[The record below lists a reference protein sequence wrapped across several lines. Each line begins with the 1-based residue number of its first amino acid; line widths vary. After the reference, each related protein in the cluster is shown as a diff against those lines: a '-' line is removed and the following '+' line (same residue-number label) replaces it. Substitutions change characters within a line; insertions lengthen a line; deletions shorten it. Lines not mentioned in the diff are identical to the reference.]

1 MNKDEHEV
9 YQLNITPSP
18 IISHNFYHPI
28 KLNFIIK
35 KRNYEILGVNIIED
49 NGQKTRMKIIL
60 DGKKYVT
67 SDVMIKESIRKVLR
81 EERKPPNYI
90 KRRYTCMDEYITKLE
105 SGEETIPIRMGR
117 FDWTHYQIIVTAFII
132 NNCKYGNGY
141 YDPIIHS
148 NIMDIFGDR
157 LYQWYYKDNI
167 KL

>member
-60 DGKKYVT
+60 DGKKYSPG
-67 SDVMIKESIRKVLR
+67 SDSNIRQYFHTASGNCPNENMKSSSPKLIGIIKNLGRATKNNSETFIESTGDGLGELYVRPYPSDKNNQYI
-81 EERKPPNYI
+81 NYI
-90 KRRYTCMDEYITKLE
+90 SYPCKLEFTKL
-105 SGEETIPIRMGR
+105 
-117 FDWTHYQIIVTAFII
+117 
-132 NNCKYGNGY
+132 
-141 YDPIIHS
+141 
-148 NIMDIFGDR
+148 
-157 LYQWYYKDNI
+157 
-167 KL
+167 